1 MRMQTVR
8 SISELRDRVGGW
20 RRAGQ
25 RIAFV
30 PTMGNLH
37 DGHLALVRHA
47 RGGADRVVVSV
58 FVNPMQ
64 FGPQEDLASY
74 PVTLEADRAALEA
87 ADADLLFLPAV
98 TDIYPGGLADT
109 TRVVVPGLNAILEG
123 AHRPTHFDGV
133 STVVTRLFNLVQ
145 PDSAVFGEKDY
156 QQLLLIR
163 RMAADLCLPVRIDSQ
178 PTVREPDGLAMSS
191 RNAYLEPVERGIAPQ
206 LYQTLLDVQA
216 VVMAGERD
224 FAGIEQAAMAQLREA
239 GFRPD
244 YVSIRRQA
252 DLAVPGPGERAL
264 IVLAAAA
271 IGRARLIDN
280 VAISDG

>member
-1 MRMQTVR
+1 METVR
-8 SISELRDRVGGW
+8 SPHELRDRIGGW
-20 RRAGQ
+20 HRGGQ
-25 RIAFV
+25 HVAFV

-47 RGGADRVVVSV
+47 RASADRVVVSV

-74 PVTLEADRAALEA
+74 PVTLEADTAALEA
-87 ADADLLFLPAV
+87 ADADLLFVPGV
-98 TDIYPGGLADT
+98 TDIYPEGTGDT

-133 STVVTRLFNLVQ
+133 STVVARLFNLVQ
-145 PDSAVFGEKDY
+145 PDSAIFGEKDY

-163 RMAADLCLPVRIDSQ
+163 RMVADLCMPVRIDSL

-191 RNAYLEPVERGIAPQ
+191 RNSYLDPVERGIAPQ
-206 LYQTLLDVQA
+206 LYQILLDVQA
-216 VVMAGERD
+216 VIVAGERN
-224 FAGIEQAAMAQLREA
+224 FAGIEQAAVARLREA

-244 YVSIRRQA
+244 YVSIRCQD
-252 DLAVPGPGERAL
+252 DLEVPGPGERAL

-280 VAISDG
+280 LRISVG

>member
-1 MRMQTVR
+1 METVTA
-8 SISELRDRVGGW
+8 IAPLRALTGSW
-20 RRAGQ
+20 RAAGE

-37 DGHLALVRHA
+37 AGHLALVA
-47 RGGADRVVVSV
+47 RARAGADRVVVSV

-74 PVTLEADRAALEA
+74 PVTLAADEAALRQA
-87 ADADLLFLPAV
+87 GADLLFLPAV
-98 TDIYPGGLADT
+98 ADIYPDGIERSS
-109 TRVVVPGLNAILEG
+109 RVVVPGLNAILEG

-133 STVVTRLFNLVQ
+133 STVVTKLFNLVQ

-163 RMAADLCLPVRIDSQ
+163 RMVADLCLPIRIDSL

-191 RNAYLEPVERGIAPQ
+191 RNSYLDRVERGLAPQ
-206 LYQTLLDVQA
+206 LYQTLLDVQS
-216 VVMAGERD
+216 VVTAGERD
-224 FAGIEQAAMAQLREA
+224 FAGLERAAAGQLREA
-239 GFRPD
+239 GFSPD
-244 YVSIRRQA
+244 YVSIRRAA
-252 DLAVPGPGERAL
+252 DLAEPGQADRVL

-271 IGRARLIDN
+271 LGRARLIDN
-280 VAISDG
+280 LRITIQ